1 MLDLYEVTD
10 LPKHAFQ
17 NRAVVVLG
25 GFPDLAEPERA
36 ECPAVRLALP
46 DLAPDLSDTDLR
58 HRD

>member
-1 MLDLYEVTD
+1 
-10 LPKHAFQ
+10 
-17 NRAVVVLG
+17 VLG